1 MKWIIYGSYGY
12 TGNLIAEKLSHSGHD
27 IILSGRNSVKLEKQ
41 GDRLG
46 IPWMKADLSE
56 PGEMDALLKNAHL
69 VIHCAG
75 PFTHTWKQ
83 MAEACIR
90 NECHYLDITGEID
103 VFEGLKKMT
112 SLFRDAN
119 IMALPGAGFD
129 VVPSD
134 CLAGYLKKQLPDAN
148 SLEIAFMGL
157 GGGVS
162 KGTAKTM
169 IENLG
174 EGGVVRRDGE
184 LKKVPAAF
192 SVKKIEFEGGKP
204 RTAVSI
210 PWGDLSTAYTSTSVP
225 DITVYMAVPASAV
238 KWMKWSDKLSWI
250 LKSRLVQKLLNQF
263 IEMKPA
269 GPDQKTRESGKS
281 IFIGTVR
288 NKSGKTFTARQITP
302 EGYKL
307 TAETAILIANKIS
320 GNDWKPG
327 YQTPSAAYGHNLILE
342 IEGTERTDVK

>member
-12 TGNLIAEKLSHSGHD
+12 TGNLISEKLAQSGQD
-27 IILSGRNSVKLEKQ
+27 IIISGRNSVKLQKQ

-46 IPWMKADLSE
+46 IPWIKADLNE
-56 PGEMDALLKNAHL
+56 PGEMDRLLKDARL

-75 PFTHTWKQ
+75 PFIHTWKQ
-83 MAEACIR
+83 MAEVCLR
-90 NECHYLDITGEID
+90 NKCHYLDITGEIE
-103 VFEGLKKMT
+103 VFEGLKKMDT
-112 SLFRDAN
+112 LFKDAN

-134 CLAGYLKKQLPDAN
+134 CLAGYLKTQLPDAII
-148 SLEIAFMGL
+148 LKIAFMGL

-174 EGGVVRRDGE
+174 EGGVVRRNSS
-184 LKKVPAAF
+184 LKRVPAAH
-192 SVKKIEFEGGKP
+192 SVEKIEFENGKP

-210 PWGDLSTAYTSTSVP
+210 PWGDLSTAYTSTSIP
-225 DITVYMAVPASAV
+225 NITVYMAVPASAV

-250 LKSRLVQKLLNQF
+250 LKTGIMQKLLKRF

-269 GPDQKTRESGKS
+269 GPDQKTRESGRS
-281 IFIGTVR
+281 IFVGTVR
-288 NKSGKTFTARQITP
+288 NEAGDTFSARQITP

-320 GNDWKPG
+320 DSIWKPG
-327 YQTPSAAYGHNLILE
+327 YQTPFTAYGHDLILE
-342 IEGTERTDVK
+342 IEGTERTDL

>member
-12 TGNLIAEKLSHSGHD
+12 TGNLIAEKLSQSGHE
-27 IILSGRNSVKLEKQ
+27 IILSGRNSVKLQKQ
-41 GDRLG
+41 ADRLD
-46 IPWMKADLSE
+46 IPWMKADLNE
-56 PGEMDALLKNAHL
+56 PGEMDTLLKHAFL

-75 PFTHTWKQ
+75 PFTYTWKQ

-103 VFEGLKKMT
+103 VFEGLKKMG
-112 SLFRDAN
+112 SLFNDAN

-174 EGGVVRRDGE
+174 EGGAVRRDGT
-184 LKKVPAAF
+184 LKKVPAAY
-192 SVKKIEFEGGKP
+192 SVKKIDFEDGKP

-210 PWGDLSTAYTSTSVP
+210 PWGDLSTAYTSTSIP
-225 DITVYMAVPASAV
+225 NITVYMAVPSSAV

-250 LKSRLVQKLLNQF
+250 LKSRLMQKLLNQL

-288 NKSGKTFTARQITP
+288 NDSDKTFTCRQITP

-320 GNDWKPG
+320 DGIWTPG
-327 YQTPSAAYGHNLILE
+327 YQTPFTAYGHDLILE
-342 IEGTERTDVK
+342 IEGTERTDL